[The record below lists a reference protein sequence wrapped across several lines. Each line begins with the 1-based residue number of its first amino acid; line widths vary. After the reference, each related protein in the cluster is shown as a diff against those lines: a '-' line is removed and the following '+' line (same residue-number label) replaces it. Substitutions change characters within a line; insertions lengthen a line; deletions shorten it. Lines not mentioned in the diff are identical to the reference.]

1 MKIYLLT
8 CGFSLLKYANFCQLE
23 RNKTQLPLILNSFQ
37 LYPCLSLSFFWCAL
51 ASSTPSL
58 PIYSSVHAHFTF
70 IWVLSSVLPEITLVK
85 VNSVL
90 PDPVGIFHFLHLIS
104 HSFAAL
110 HIFNHSLKMLALC
123 PPIIPTSSV
132 STL

>member
-8 CGFSLLKYANFCQLE
+8 CGFSLIKYANFCQLE
-23 RNKTQLPLILNSFQ
+23 KNKMKLPLILNSFQ
-37 LYPCLSLSFFWCAL
+37 LYPCLSFPSFGVPLLPYFILS
-51 ASSTPSL
+51 
-58 PIYSSVHAHFTF
+58 IYSSVHAYFTF
-70 IWVLSSVLPEITLVK
+70 FWILSSVLPEITLAK

-90 PDPVGIFHFLHLIS
+90 PDPVGIFHFFYLIS

-123 PPIIPTSSV
+123 PIIPTSSV
-132 STL
+132 SNL